1 MSKVTSKRV
10 LVPGIAVVAV
20 LAAGGIF
27 WAVSGDGDDLS
38 RDDRE
43 RAEAAAVEEVG
54 SGRAVDAD
62 VDDDTDEGGSRL
74 YDVEVVDADG
84 LSWDVLLDEDFEV
97 ISSRADDDGRGDRG
111 DDGQGSGAGA
121 VPSAD
126 PSASS
131 STAPGTAP
139 TGDADDQ
146 PISDEERA
154 QVAAAAE
161 AAVEGGTAV
170 DVDRSDD
177 AGEAFE
183 VEVRDAQN
191 QDWDVTLDADL
202 GVISAVRD

>member
-1 MSKVTSKRV
+1 MSIGQKITAKRV
-10 LVPGIAVVAV
+10 LVPGIAAVAV
-20 LAAGGIF
+20 LGAGGAF
-27 WAVSGDGDDLS
+27 WAATADGDDLT

-43 RAEAAAVEEVG
+43 RAESAAVEEVG

-62 VDDDTDEGGSRL
+62 LDDDTDEGGSRL

-84 LSWDVLLDEDFEV
+84 LQWDVVLDEDFTV
-97 ISSRADDDGRGDRG
+97 LSSRADDDGDRY
-111 DDGQGSGAGA
+111 DDDRDDDDRFDDDRDDAAQGAGA
-121 VPSAD
+121 APSVE
-126 PSASS
+126 
-131 STAPGTAP
+131 
-139 TGDADDQ
+139 ADDQ
-146 PISDEERA
+146 PIGDAERTE
-154 QVAAAAE
+154 VATAAE

-183 VEVRDAQN
+183 VEVRDAQD

>member
-1 MSKVTSKRV
+1 MSIGQKITAQRV
-10 LVPGIAVVAV
+10 LVPGIAAVAV
-20 LAAGGIF
+20 LGAGGAF
-27 WAVSGDGDDLS
+27 WAATADGDDLT

-62 VDDDTDEGGSRL
+62 LDDDTDEGGSRL

-84 LSWDVLLDEDFEV
+84 LQWDVVLDEDFTV
-97 ISSRADDDGRGDRG
+97 LSSRADDDGDRY
-111 DDGQGSGAGA
+111 DDDRDDDRYDDDR
-121 VPSAD
+121 AD
-126 PSASS
+126 AASVE
-131 STAPGTAP
+131 
-139 TGDADDQ
+139 ADDQ
-146 PISDEERA
+146 PIGDAERTE
-154 QVAAAAE
+154 VATAAE

-183 VEVRDAQN
+183 VEVRDAQG